1 MSCLVHRSLRSCIY
15 CVLNEAVWWQ
25 VGIST
30 GRIHARG
37 PVGVEG
43 LLTSKWV
50 ARGAGHTVEKDA
62 HIKYT
67 HRLLPIAPQHQT
79 AETAAA
85 VAAAAATAAP
95 VKSAAAAAA
104 AAPATHNGL
113 NGIAA

>member
-1 MSCLVHRSLRSCIY
+1 M
-15 CVLNEAVWWQ
+15 
-25 VGIST
+25 GIST

-62 HIKYT
+62 HVHYT
-67 HRLLPIAPQHQT
+67 HRALPIDPQQQT

-85 VAAAAATAAP
+85 VAAAVSAP
-95 VKSAAAAAA
+95 VGQAAKPAGVLMAKPA
-104 AAPATHNGL
+104 AAPPAQ